1 MESKRIR
8 AVFFDCWS
16 TVISFSEKRKD
27 WNTAPLK
34 RHAVDCG
41 KIDWDKVDQVSD
53 SFFSRYYQTTKYEIK
68 YTQFLQCLVN
78 LFSIRL
84 DCNLNQLNHEVLDG
98 LDPKPIQGIGNFL
111 SFLEENKIYYAILS
125 NTIYEDEDSM
135 EVIRRLI
142 PKSNFGYFFGSGN
155 IGVKK
160 PDPLFFQAAS
170 APSGIPLADSI
181 YIGDTFYQDVFG
193 SSRAGFA
200 KSVWL
205 NTRGKDKSVYSSLC
219 DVDDVEYVEARDYDE
234 LLIKFREG
242 AFGNEIGQTG
252 N

>member
-1 MESKRIR
+1 MESKKIR

-34 RHAVDCG
+34 RHALDYDR
-41 KIDWDKVDQVSD
+41 IDWASVDQTAD

-68 YTQFLQCLVN
+68 YNQFLQCMMN
-78 LFSIRL
+78 LYSIRL
-84 DCNLNQLNHEVLDG
+84 DCDMEFLNREVLDG

-111 SFLEENKIYYAILS
+111 SYLERHNIYHAILS

-135 EVIRRLI
+135 NVINRLI
-142 PKSNFGYFFGSGN
+142 PSNHFSYFFGSGN
-155 IGVKK
+155 VGVKK

-170 APSGIPLADSI
+170 RPSGIPLSDSM

-193 SSRAGFA
+193 SNQAGFA

-205 NTRGKDKSVYSSLC
+205 NTRNKDKSVYSSLC
-219 DVDDVEYVEARDYDE
+219 DVDSVDYVEVKDYDE
-234 LLIKFREG
+234 LLAKFG
-242 AFGNEIGQTG
+242 KGIFGYDIE
-252 N
+252 